1 MNNTGEFSA
10 VFRILFDGQH
20 RFPCARSWRGGGGG
34 GGERKRASGCL
45 ARVMYLPERKGH
57 LHTADSTCTQPA
69 QGEANGSALVLPSD
83 RWKSNLSFIHPGP
96 LSRRIIGISSRSSNK
111 RRRPFKEEEFLPFFV
126 LACKKCKM
134 DDVKFEDGQFYRSSK
149 LFSIIRNI

>member
-20 RFPCARSWRGGGGG
+20 RFPCARSWRRGGGE
-34 GGERKRASGCL
+34 GERKRASGCL

-96 LSRRIIGISSRSSNK
+96 LSRRIIGISSRIKEDDRSKRKSFSLSS
-111 RRRPFKEEEFLPFFV
+111 
-126 LACKKCKM
+126 
-134 DDVKFEDGQFYRSSK
+134 
-149 LFSIIRNI
+149 FSHAKNAKWTT